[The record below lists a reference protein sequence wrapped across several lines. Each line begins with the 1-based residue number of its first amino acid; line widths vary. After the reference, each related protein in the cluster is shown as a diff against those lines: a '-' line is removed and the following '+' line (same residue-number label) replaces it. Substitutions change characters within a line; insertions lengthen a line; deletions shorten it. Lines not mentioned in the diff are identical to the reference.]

1 MFETT
6 VTVVGN
12 VIATPVRRVINEDT
26 SVTSFRIASTARRFD
41 RQSGEWQDGD
51 VLYLKVTCWRA
62 LGDNVTRSLVQ
73 GDPVIVVGRLATREY
88 EVDGQRRSA
97 YELTAQSVG
106 HDLSKGQTDFSRGV
120 RPGDL
125 PPMWEAANSDE
136 LAPSG
141 AAGSDQQPGFEEHEL
156 DVA

>member
-12 VIATPVRRVINEDT
+12 VIAAPVRRVINDDT

-41 RQSGEWQDGD
+41 KQSEQWQDGD

-106 HDLSKGQTDFSRGV
+106 HDLSKGQTNFSRGI
-120 RPGDL
+120 RPADL
-125 PPMWEAANSDE
+125 PPMWEAADADE
-136 LAPSG
+136 LVPAG
-141 AAGSDQQPGFEEHEL
+141 AVGQEAPGFEEHEL